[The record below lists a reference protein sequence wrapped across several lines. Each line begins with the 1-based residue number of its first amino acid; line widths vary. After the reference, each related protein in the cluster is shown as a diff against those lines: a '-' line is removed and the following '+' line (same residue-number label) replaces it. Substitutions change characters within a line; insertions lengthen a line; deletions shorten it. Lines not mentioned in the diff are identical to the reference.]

1 MESQKLCNV
10 ASSAAAV
17 TIAGCGV
24 AGLGLAG
31 ITPTALS
38 LAGSAFPDDPG
49 TASGATL
56 TAGYLGVALIPF
68 AAGGVASIASVRVV
82 LMVEVLFGCV
92 VVLTSMRLNRWV
104 QGIESFAA
112 ESEAR

>member
-1 MESQKLCNV
+1 M
-10 ASSAAAV
+10 
-17 TIAGCGV
+17 
-24 AGLGLAG
+24 
-31 ITPTALS
+31 S
-38 LAGSAFPDDPG
+38 LEGSAFPDAPG

>member
-1 MESQKLCNV
+1 
-10 ASSAAAV
+10 
-17 TIAGCGV
+17 V

-38 LAGSAFPDDPG
+38 LAGSAFPDAPG
-49 TASGATL
+49 TASGVTL
-56 TAGYLGVALIPF
+56 TVGYLGVALIPF
-68 AAGGVASIASVRVV
+68 AGGVASIASVRVV

-92 VVLTSMRLNRWV
+92 VVLTSMHLNRWV
-104 QGIESFAA
+104 QGIERFAT